1 MKEVIIIIFYFILLL
16 AVHGNT
22 YQCPDC
28 IIPCVPNPDLNVS
41 ASHLL
46 QTFHHRIRDLTLL
59 TFLDAINGDVRFMSS
74 NGRDVFSKTISLTT
88 DGYTMS
94 ELCSIFSNPPRVL
107 RTSPHPKIKFRY
119 FPTCLLSNIDE
130 SGNFYLFEKM
140 SLLLIEQRDIIVQLR
155 DVKSDIDVL
164 NYTVRDNMESFRNEV
179 NLSLK
184 GVELKFN
191 LHFENAETAIDVLNY
206 TIRDNVVSVRRCDL
220 QYEDAQTDIDVLN
233 STIREVSLNSK
244 EVEIGNH
251 AIHQKIEM
259 RKKLEYAL
267 LDARVYG
274 TTLRC
279 FPTDY
284 RLQLPMSH
292 KDKLYCRVEYPN
304 WMYFKL
310 LQEFEFNVVQIYLY
324 DADSRVITYSIDI
337 SRDGISWTSI
347 LVNYKGKR
355 LVTHR
360 FSQTYAAQYLRMQG
374 DNTVSNFLTIYWVKL
389 DLI

>member
-28 IIPCVPNPDLNVS
+28 IIPCVPNPDLNIS

-107 RTSPHPKIKFRY
+107 RTNPHPKIKFRY
-119 FPTCLLSNIDE
+119 FPTYLLSDIDE

-140 SLLLIEQRDIIVQLR
+140 SLLLIEQRDINVQLK
-155 DVKSDIDVL
+155 DVKSDFDVL
-164 NYTVRDNMESFRNEV
+164 NYTVHDV
-179 NLSLK
+179 GLSL
-184 GVELKFN
+184 
-191 LHFENAETAIDVLNY
+191 
-206 TIRDNVVSVRRCDL
+206 
-220 QYEDAQTDIDVLN
+220 Q
-233 STIREVSLNSK
+233 
-244 EVEIGNH
+244 EVEVDNDALH
-251 AIHQKIEM
+251 RKLEM
-259 RKKLEYAL
+259 RKKLEYAI
-267 LDARVYG
+267 LDALVYG
-274 TTLRC
+274 TGILC
-279 FPTDY
+279 KPSDY
-284 RLQLPMSH
+284 RFQLPMSAKNNQH
-292 KDKLYCRVEYPN
+292 CLVVYPN

-310 LQEFEFNVVQIYLY
+310 LQEFEFNVIQMYHW
-324 DADSRVITYSIDI
+324 DGDSRVITYSIDI
-337 SRDGISWTSI
+337 SRDGISWTSLI
-347 LVNYKGKR
+347 VGYRGKQLVI
-355 LVTHR
+355 HR
-360 FSQTYAAQYLRMQG
+360 FSQTYTALYLRMQG
-374 DNTVSNFLTIYWVKL
+374 SNTLYPDLALDWVKL

>member
-28 IIPCVPNPDLNVS
+28 IIPCVPNPDLNIS

-94 ELCSIFSNPPRVL
+94 ELCSIFSNPPRVV
-107 RTSPHPKIKFRY
+107 RTSPHPKIRFRY
-119 FPTCLLSNIDE
+119 FPTFLLSDIDE

-140 SLLLIEQRDIIVQLR
+140 SLLLIEQRDINVQLR
-155 DVKSDIDVL
+155 DVKSDFDVL
-164 NYTVRDNMESFRNEV
+164 NYTVLDNMESFRNEV
-179 NLSLK
+179 SLSLT
-184 GVELKFN
+184 G
-191 LHFENAETAIDVLNY
+191 
-206 TIRDNVVSVRRCDL
+206 
-220 QYEDAQTDIDVLN
+220 
-233 STIREVSLNSK
+233 
-244 EVEIGNH
+244 VEIGNH

-274 TTLRC
+274 TSFWC
-279 FPTDY
+279 FPSDY
-284 RLQLPMSH
+284 HLQFPTSY
-292 KDKLYCRVEYPN
+292 KDGSNCVVSYPN

-310 LQEFEFNVVQIYLY
+310 LQEFEFNVIQMYHW
-324 DADSRVITYSIDI
+324 DGDSRVITYSIDI

-347 LVNYKGKR
+347 LVNYKGKQ

-360 FSQTYAAQYLRMQG
+360 FSQTYTGRYLRMQG
-374 DNTVSNFLTIYWVKL
+374 RNTMNLHLALDWVKL